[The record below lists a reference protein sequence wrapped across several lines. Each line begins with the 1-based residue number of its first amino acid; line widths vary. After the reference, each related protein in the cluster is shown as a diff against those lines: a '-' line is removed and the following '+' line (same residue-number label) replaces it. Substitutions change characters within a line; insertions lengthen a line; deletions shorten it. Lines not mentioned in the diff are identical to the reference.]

1 MRANV
6 SESSCAFKDHEKS
19 CLQKLRRELHQ
30 LTEGLKNFTIQPNQI
45 EDKMKDIKQTLLS
58 MQTEKE
64 ICGVSIAPHKSCL
77 VIGVDKIGIKNPQEL
92 FQPYIT
98 ISLRNNKGELM
109 EEMHETCYSSK
120 FQGNHIIFNSE
131 LIKITTP
138 VSELPP
144 GAAVFFELSHYKPS
158 KRKISIKCFAFMEQD
173 EFKKGQIALEL

>member
-1 MRANV
+1 
-6 SESSCAFKDHEKS
+6 
-19 CLQKLRRELHQ
+19 
-30 LTEGLKNFTIQPNQI
+30 
-45 EDKMKDIKQTLLS
+45 
-58 MQTEKE
+58 
-64 ICGVSIAPHKSCL
+64 
-77 VIGVDKIGIKNPQEL
+77 
-92 FQPYIT
+92 
-98 ISLRNNKGELM
+98 M

-173 EFKKGQIALEL
+173 EFKKGQIALELYKKPTDVTRKRLILFSFRKLYLHLTLSYT